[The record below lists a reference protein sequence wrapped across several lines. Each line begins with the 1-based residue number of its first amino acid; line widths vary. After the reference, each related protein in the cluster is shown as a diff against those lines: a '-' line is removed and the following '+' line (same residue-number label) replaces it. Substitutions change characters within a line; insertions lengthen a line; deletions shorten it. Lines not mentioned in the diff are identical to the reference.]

1 MQVQRAILS
10 TGNSGALVGTTHR
23 DDMYIE
29 ALRAESIVMGMGAVM
44 LTDLVGNVDIPK
56 AMGGM
61 SFSFIAEDDDSPD
74 TDASFESVT
83 LTPRTVSGSIA
94 ITRKLTKQS
103 SPEIERLIESDM
115 RAGMALM
122 IDKAVLAGDGTGA
135 NPTGILHTTGVNTVA
150 IADADG
156 KPTFAETVAFET
168 ALAEDN
174 ALRGTLN
181 YVTTPAINGHWKTA
195 PIDAGSGVMINKNNI
210 VNGYKSTGT
219 TLMPTGKTIFGNFS
233 DVIIGTWGILDLV
246 LDTATR
252 AAKGGIVL
260 RAWHEIDVAIRHPQ
274 SFAISA

>member
-1 MQVQRAILS
+1 
-10 TGNSGALVGTTHR
+10 
-23 DDMYIE
+23 
-29 ALRAESIVMGMGAVM
+29 MGMGAVM